1 MLVIF
6 ALRIVSRALRVVLDL
21 SHKDNWVTQ
30 KYLQNIPIGKLSFEF
45 GTTLCFLDCIQNHLS
60 YTAKRERG
68 CRGQFWRWIL
78 PKESPEFFF
87 FRRLDLFLK
96 LNDDRIESSYVYQ
109 AVVLYIE
116 WDFLFWLLFFGPDLV
131 LILINLAVLEVLKSC
146 FV

>member
-60 YTAKRERG
+60 YTTKRERVG
-68 CRGQFWRWIL
+68 AEANF
-78 PKESPEFFF
+78 EDEFYQRSLLKLF
-87 FRRLDLFLK
+87 FR
-96 LNDDRIESSYVYQ
+96 
-109 AVVLYIE
+109 
-116 WDFLFWLLFFGPDLV
+116 
-131 LILINLAVLEVLKSC
+131 
-146 FV
+146 